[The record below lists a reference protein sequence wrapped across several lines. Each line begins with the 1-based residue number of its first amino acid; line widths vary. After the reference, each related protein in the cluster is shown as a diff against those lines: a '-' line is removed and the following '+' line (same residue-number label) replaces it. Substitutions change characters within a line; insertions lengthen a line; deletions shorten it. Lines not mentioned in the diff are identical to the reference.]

1 MGGNDKVVQRMDNF
15 FEKVRGWALPNF
27 TVENEPDFC
36 APYAFFFQAEDGIR
50 HGRVTGVQTC
60 ALPIYPGERG
70 VGGAEVD
77 ADFHASSKPG
87 RLADEVWVAAPTGRS
102 AAGPKPWPHW
112 VGLGL
117 E

>member
-60 ALPIYPGERG
+60 ALPILPMQRVGVPMQRVGVPMQRVILAMSTAIVEIGRASCRERAEIGEVA
-70 VGGAEVD
+70 VGIE
-77 ADFHASSKPG
+77 
-87 RLADEVWVAAPTGRS
+87 
-102 AAGPKPWPHW
+102 
-112 VGLGL
+112 
-117 E
+117 